1 MKISKKI
8 YSVERLRSK
17 PHTVKVAETLD
28 KKTYP
33 VMFAARV
40 SYTVTENKIIP
51 IAETFDEKVNTW
63 ITILTVLLGAKR
75 KDEYLQAWRQFQE
88 LVNTR
93 DDWSAEKKINFIRVC
108 EQDALNW
115 HDEFRKSRLQKGYFE

>member
-1 MKISKKI
+1 
-8 YSVERLRSK
+8 
-17 PHTVKVAETLD
+17 
-28 KKTYP
+28 
-33 VMFAARV
+33 MFAAKV
-40 SYTVTENKIIP
+40 SYTVTENNEEKPRVEFPHEPIHFGNTVNTIIP

-63 ITILTVLLGAKR
+63 ITILTVLLGASR
-75 KDEYLQAWRQFQE
+75 KDEYLVAWKNFQA

-115 HDEFRKSRLQKGYFE
+115 YDEFRASRIRKGLFKADWVVDDEA

>member
-1 MKISKKI
+1 
-8 YSVERLRSK
+8 
-17 PHTVKVAETLD
+17 
-28 KKTYP
+28 
-33 VMFAARV
+33 MFAARV
-40 SYTVTENKIIP
+40 SYTMTEFEVTRAGNKIIP

-63 ITILTVLLGAKR
+63 ITILTVLLGASR

-93 DDWSAEKKINFIRVC
+93 DDWSDNKKINFIRVC

-115 HDEFRKSRLQKGYFE
+115 HDEFRKSRLRKGYFQ